1 MADKAIRRPEKAL
14 SSRFVDTVDK
24 PGKYFD
30 GGGSGLFVLVKKN
43 GTKFFVQ
50 RLTINGSRIE
60 IGLGSVSATKLHLA
74 REAAADNKRLAR
86 QGIDPR
92 KKTNT
97 DGRVPNFAEASEAF
111 LKFKMK
117 EFSNAKHRAQWTS
130 TLQNHAFPKIG
141 KLSVDVITVNDIQAL
156 LQPIWFEKTETA
168 SRLRQRIEAILDWAK
183 IKGYRSGENP
193 AIWRGNLSGLLPRP
207 SKIANKKHFPAIPV
221 GSAAKWWA
229 DLQMRDGV
237 GAQALAFLT
246 LCASRSGEVRQMTW
260 DQLDLF
266 DEEKA
271 AEKGYLGLWTIPA
284 PVMKMRRVHRVPIS
298 RAAKK
303 ILLQRRSMTN
313 GSLVFPSRLGS
324 QLSDMTMSQL
334 MRRMNEANQKKDLS
348 DYLDEESKKPGV
360 PHGLRS
366 TFRNWAAEHG
376 FPNEMAEIQLAHK
389 VGSETT
395 QAYLRT
401 DLLAARANML
411 ERWSAFLK
419 GDPL

>member
-1 MADKAIRRPEKAL
+1 MASAL
-14 SSRFVDTVDK
+14 TVAK
-24 PGKYFD
+24 LNGKLRPGKYFD
-30 GGGSGLFVLVKKN
+30 GGGGGLFVLVNKN

-50 RLTINGSRIE
+50 RLTINGRRAE
-60 IGLGSVSATKLHLA
+60 IGLGSYPATSLVSA

-86 QGIDPR
+86 QGLDPR
-92 KKTNT
+92 IRINAAE
-97 DGRVPNFAEASEAF
+97 RVPTFEEASEAF
-111 LKFKMK
+111 LEFKIK
-117 EFSNAKHRAQWTS
+117 EFSNAKHRAQWAS
-130 TLQNHAFPKIG
+130 TLQNYAFPKIG
-141 KLSVDVITVNDIQAL
+141 QLSVDVITVNDIQAV

-193 AIWRGNLSGLLPRP
+193 AIWRGNLSGLLPNP
-207 SKIANKKHFPAIPV
+207 SKIAGKKHFPAVPV
-221 GSAAKWWA
+221 NSVGKWWS
-229 DLQMRDGV
+229 DLQTRDGV

-266 DEEKA
+266 DEQKA

-298 RAAKK
+298 RAAKD
-303 ILLQRRSMTN
+303 ILLQRRLITN
-313 GSLVFPSRLGS
+313 GPLVFPSRLGS

-334 MRRMNEANQKKDLS
+334 MRRMNKANQKQDLS

-395 QAYLRT
+395 QAYFRT
-401 DLLAARANML
+401 DLLAARADML
-411 ERWSAFLK
+411 ERWSAFLQ
-419 GDPL
+419 GRVQ